1 MYMYFKTGIWNH
13 RVTESPTVPKV
24 GLSVFAE
31 KRQNVPWQRKHRKRD
46 NSTTFKLLTKVL
58 LFMRISCLCT
68 MIFLPMKSY
77 FRKKKWGTKSV
88 TDGQTD
94 GRTCGWTGWST
105 AEKWSLS
112 VVLIKQVPQNT
123 SLLEGFP
130 GSLVIFKNP
139 GTIHFEH
146 EYSTSNWKATHNS
159 RTVIQ

>member
-1 MYMYFKTGIWNH
+1 MYFKTGIWNR

-24 GLSVFAE
+24 GLSVFAG

-46 NSTTFKLLTKVL
+46 NSTTFKLLTAVL
-58 LFMRISCLCT
+58 WFMRISCLCR
-68 MIFLPMKSY
+68 MIFLPMKCY
-77 FRKKKWGTKSV
+77 FRKKKLGTKSV

-94 GRTCGWTGWST
+94 GRTYGRTGWST

-123 SLLEGFP
+123 SLLGGFP

-146 EYSTSNWKATHNS
+146 EYSTSNWKATDNS